1 MPLQTSGPISKS
13 EIVTEFASRLPA
25 GPAQSISSFRSSQI
39 LLNILSKSAT
49 DPISYSDFYGK
60 ANYTINVGADSL
72 SVRQGETLL
81 INTATLLA
89 NDTDDLGLPLTITG
103 VQNPV
108 GGTVTINGTTIEFT
122 STGLAG
128 NPASFE
134 YLVNNTQDTV
144 AATVNI
150 TVTPLLD
157 AEAYMFSTGAAA
169 IAATNDVNYVPPTVT
184 EIFNTW
190 ARLDGANYY
199 EGTDPNKSTNADAW
213 QLLANP
219 ERVLMP
225 LNVEPANGF
234 ISPDQF
240 ENYTFQATLQST
252 STDNDSNGLIVA
264 FVRENGVNHVLALM
278 ATKAGAIP
286 LSGYALVYYQ
296 DSMWYLDD
304 GSSGYN
310 FTVIE
315 APSFGLDTSGGWE
328 SRQIRLKIQRE
339 GNILRCYASQFNDT
353 SSYLAGSE
361 IVFDMTSRADTQRF
375 TGPKPYGYMTF
386 SQPDSSYVDIQFD
399 GGINEEVIYDAENNR
414 VYDWDSNTSTWVL
427 SSDTI
432 QDRLGYIRMTTN
444 PNTTERFRIKQST
457 VEYLGKSNGA
467 VFNATKVLNEQQ
479 NIYINTI
486 TGGAGVGNGVQVV
499 GLYEYDVEETNL
511 LNGLPTLTTTGA
523 YSSNANTVGSGTYF
537 SDNGLDV
544 STLNMLN
551 GTVVFDNGTVGNVSA
566 ITDGSITYTV
576 TTDFE
581 IYDETI

>member
-1 MPLQTSGPISKS
+1 
-13 EIVTEFASRLPA
+13 
-25 GPAQSISSFRSSQI
+25 
-39 LLNILSKSAT
+39 
-49 DPISYSDFYGK
+49 
-60 ANYTINVGADSL
+60 
-72 SVRQGETLL
+72 
-81 INTATLLA
+81 
-89 NDTDDLGLPLTITG
+89 
-103 VQNPV
+103 
-108 GGTVTINGTTIEFT
+108 
-122 STGLAG
+122 
-128 NPASFE
+128 
-134 YLVNNTQDTV
+134 
-144 AATVNI
+144 
-150 TVTPLLD
+150 
-157 AEAYMFSTGAAA
+157 
-169 IAATNDVNYVPPTVT
+169 
-184 EIFNTW
+184 
-190 ARLDGANYY
+190 
-199 EGTDPNKSTNADAW
+199 
-213 QLLANP
+213 
-219 ERVLMP
+219 
-225 LNVEPANGF
+225 
-234 ISPDQF
+234 
-240 ENYTFQATLQST
+240 
-252 STDNDSNGLIVA
+252 
-264 FVRENGVNHVLALM
+264 
-278 ATKAGAIP
+278 
-286 LSGYALVYYQ
+286 
-296 DSMWYLDD
+296 
-304 GSSGYN
+304 
-310 FTVIE
+310 
-315 APSFGLDTSGGWE
+315 
-328 SRQIRLKIQRE
+328 
-339 GNILRCYASQFNDT
+339 
-353 SSYLAGSE
+353 
-361 IVFDMTSRADTQRF
+361 
-375 TGPKPYGYMTF
+375 MTF

-414 VYDWDSNTSTWVL
+414 VYDWDYNTSTWVL